1 MTRPLMSRRIAAA
14 ILGANRPGDRL
25 SATAHQRRLPLG
37 RRLLTSV
44 LGVRAHSPVSSAA
57 PREESFGTAKAPG
70 DGVRPRTPSADRQ
83 EYGSRRT
90 GELTRPLLS
99 EDRQEYERILDAAL
113 RSAPRRPELATVGQR
128 LNSEQLRTMALN
140 ATTLITAA
148 AATEYQH
155 YVEVRELSRP
165 VRPVPAPFH
174 GPDSEYPRTVELAL
188 GAVRRTGAGPAAV
201 VAVLAP
207 LLAATVAV
215 LSLLVGFILKILVP
229 GSVFALTLL
238 TVGWV
243 SGAVA
248 AATFLAA
255 SVAPLLT
262 SLRDGRSPETGPH
275 DEASREV
282 DLARDAWR
290 EALLERGIVPFL
302 REALADRGTAE
313 PQQPAPSVTNGRIPS
328 LGYQRPG
335 FTSPD
340 FTSPDFGGPDFEG
353 PAESG
358 PSAGAEEPE

>member
-1 MTRPLMSRRIAAA
+1 MSRRIAAA

-44 LGVRAHSPVSSAA
+44 LGVRAHSPVSSAS

-90 GELTRPLLS
+90 GEPARPLLS

-113 RSAPRRPELATVGQR
+113 RSAPRRPELAAVGQR
-128 LNSEQLRTMALN
+128 LNSEQLRTMALG

-188 GAVRRTGAGPAAV
+188 GAVRRTGAGPAA
-201 VAVLAP
+201 AVLAP
-207 LLAATVAV
+207 LLAATIAV
-215 LSLLVGFILKILVP
+215 LSLLVGFIVKILVP
-229 GSVFALTLL
+229 ASVFAQTLL

-262 SLRDGRSPETGPH
+262 SLRDRRSPETGPH
-275 DEASREV
+275 DESSREV

-328 LGYQRPG
+328 LDYQRPG

-340 FTSPDFGGPDFEG
+340 FTSPDFGGP
-353 PAESG
+353 AERG
-358 PSAGAEEPE
+358 PSAEPEEPE